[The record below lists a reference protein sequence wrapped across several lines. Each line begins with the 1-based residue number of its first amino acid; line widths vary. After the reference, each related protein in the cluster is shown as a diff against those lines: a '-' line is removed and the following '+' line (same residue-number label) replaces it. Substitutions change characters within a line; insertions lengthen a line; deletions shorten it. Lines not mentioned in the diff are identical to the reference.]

1 VAAVTGLGKYLK
13 EKNPNSK
20 VQMVDEIESLHYSS
34 PLDVSEICIT
44 FIYVCSSPLDVV
56 SWRIRLCMQIYGVEP
71 AEANVLNGGKAG
83 KNDIQLNMCFFIVL
97 V

>member
-1 VAAVTGLGKYLK
+1 
-13 EKNPNSK
+13 
-20 VQMVDEIESLHYSS
+20 
-34 PLDVSEICIT
+34 
-44 FIYVCSSPLDVV
+44 
-56 SWRIRLCMQIYGVEP
+56 MQIYGVEP

>member
-56 SWRIRLCMQIYGVEP
+56 NFM
-71 AEANVLNGGKAG
+71 ANPFMYADLW
-83 KNDIQLNMCFFIVL
+83 C
-97 V
+97 